1 MKSQYKYNI
10 AFGVTLFILLLN
22 CYSCTSKVNTTE
34 KKSIVILQTSDVHSR
49 IEPISKEGNEFY
61 NKGGFARR
69 YNYVNEVRQNNDD
82 VLLFDCGDISQ
93 GTPYYNLY
101 QGELEIKLMNEIGY
115 DAMTIGN
122 HEFDFGVENLARIF
136 SMAKFPILCA
146 NYDVSNSPL
155 DGLVKPYEI
164 FDRGGV
170 RFGVFG
176 IGVEPKGLIQDSK
189 CKGVVYK
196 DYVKVADEMAELLK
210 SKGCEVVIA
219 LTHIGIEED
228 KILISKTKNIDF
240 VLGGHS
246 HTYLKEPLRLKNIDG
261 KEVMLMHTG
270 KNGVKIGRIDI
281 TTMDKQKN

>member
-1 MKSQYKYNI
+1 MKKQNKHNMVMSI
-10 AFGVTLFILLLN
+10 ATLLLLLIS
-22 CYSCTSKVNTTE
+22 YSCTSEVNINQE
-34 KKSIVILQTSDVHSR
+34 KSIVILQTSDVHSR

-101 QGELEIKLMNEIGY
+101 QGELEVKLMNEIGY

-146 NYDVSNSPL
+146 NYDVSDSPL
-155 DGLVKPYEI
+155 KGLVKAYEI
-164 FDRGGV
+164 FNKGGIK
-170 RFGVFG
+170 FGVFG
-176 IGVEPKGLIQDSK
+176 IGVQPKGLIQDSK
-189 CKGVVYK
+189 CKGVIYK
-196 DYVKVADEMAELLK
+196 DYITVANEMAALLK

-228 KILISKTKNIDF
+228 KILISKTNNIDY

-246 HTYLKEPLRLKNIDG
+246 HTYLKEPLIVKNIDG
-261 KEVMLMHTG
+261 KDVMLVHTG

-281 TTMDKQKN
+281 TTVDKQNK

>member
-1 MKSQYKYNI
+1 MKSQYKYNM

>member
-1 MKSQYKYNI
+1 MKSQYKYNM

-189 CKGVVYK
+189 CKGVVYE